1 MQDGTLLST
10 EAQEGGDGEG
20 GGEGGSFKTL
30 EWAAGIGRR
39 RWRWGTEWGN
49 GTRARLRL
57 L

>member
-20 GGEGGSFKTL
+20 WGEGGSFKTL

-57 L
+57 